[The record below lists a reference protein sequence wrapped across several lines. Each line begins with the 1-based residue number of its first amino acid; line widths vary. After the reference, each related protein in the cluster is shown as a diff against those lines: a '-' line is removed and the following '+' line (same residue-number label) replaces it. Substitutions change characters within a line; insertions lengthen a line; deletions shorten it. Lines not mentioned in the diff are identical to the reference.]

1 MNVRQAR
8 IAGIPLATDLAPLV
22 EIAPQL
28 VLVFGSVKPLTA
40 PGLLEILEEVFPQ
53 AELAGCTTAGE
64 IGTGGV
70 TDGEIVITALHFSQ
84 SRLRLAVTDLADME
98 DSRAAGRRL
107 GRALA
112 EPELVHVLVLG
123 QGVQINGSA
132 LSRDLPTACQAGV
145 MLSGGLAG
153 DGGAFSRTWT
163 LSRHGLSERQIVGDR
178 LFGPPR
184 PPASWLLPRWKPF
197 GPVRKV
203 TRCAGNVLYELDGQP
218 ALDIYKRYLG
228 DYAKDLPASGLLFP
242 FEMLGEDRSALG
254 LIRTI
259 LGVNEAAGSL
269 ILAGNIVDC
278 GYLRLMHASTDSL
291 VDGAVAAAEE
301 AFRPGTD
308 AGESLVLLVSCVG
321 RKLVMG
327 TRVDEEVEAVA
338 AVFGP
343 QACIAGFYSNGEIS
357 PMRDLLTCHLHNQT
371 MTITHIAE
379 AAES

>member
-1 MNVRQAR
+1 M
-8 IAGIPLATDLAPLV
+8 
-22 EIAPQL
+22 
-28 VLVFGSVKPLTA
+28 
-40 PGLLEILEEVFPQ
+40 
-53 AELAGCTTAGE
+53 
-64 IGTGGV
+64 
-70 TDGEIVITALHFSQ
+70 
-84 SRLRLAVTDLADME
+84 
-98 DSRAAGRRL
+98 
-107 GRALA
+107 
-112 EPELVHVLVLG
+112 
-123 QGVQINGSA
+123 
-132 LSRDLPTACQAGV
+132 
-145 MLSGGLAG
+145 
-153 DGGAFSRTWT
+153 
-163 LSRHGLSERQIVGDR
+163 
-178 LFGPPR
+178 
-184 PPASWLLPRWKPF
+184 
-197 GPVRKV
+197 RKV

-259 LGVNEAAGSL
+259 LGVDEAAGSL

-379 AAES
+379 TAAS